1 MIELK
6 LKNDN
11 FKYQFELEILLDIG
25 NPISFIKK
33 QIIPKHLIINYNDV
47 FKWKNKRE
55 YLKN

>member
-11 FKYQFELEILLDIG
+11 FKYQFELEILLNIG

-33 QIIPKHLIINYNDV
+33 QFILKHLIITMV
-47 FKWKNKRE
+47 QMKK
-55 YLKN
+55 